1 MRSYSPFD
9 ASIGHLKPSDL
20 VVLQGVSEGWYVEYK
35 SGSVTSRALA
45 KAISAFANTYGGWLF
60 LGVREKSKGDPV
72 AGSFPG
78 IPNAEVDATLQR
90 LRQCAA
96 EYLNPSP
103 HFLTQTLR
111 GPCDEIG
118 LAPDT
123 SIIAVQVPQS
133 YTAPHVHKDGRIYR
147 RVADSSEPKPESDR
161 FTLDQLW
168 RRADPVRD
176 HVRDWVEGDPEFSK
190 AEEDTP
196 YVRLLLCVDPWGQHD
211 CWLDAPLP
219 RIRSIMMS
227 DSVPFD
233 TFYTTADGFLARQA
247 KNNDPHN
254 FVLTWR
260 IRRDLSCDIVV
271 PLPRYATRSIDLL
284 ALELDGYDYAQR
296 FVRILRAQAYHSPR
310 VADLNIL
317 MNLLF
322 DFVAKYRCLL
332 ELGNAEKR
340 EFYFK
345 ARVLNVWRLLPF
357 VDVEAII
364 DEYEKYG
371 LPICMDSEVTYPHGH
386 EPESFKLLVETD
398 KGADVSGDAAPSV
411 LQAQLMFTWIALSL
425 GVPALVE
432 EEVPGKARVVSGVD
446 LVAAGDRALE
456 VQRRRNIRNARL
468 S

>member
-9 ASIGHLKPSDL
+9 TPIGQLNPTHLGAL
-20 VVLQGVSEGWYVEYK
+20 RRVSEGWYVEYK

-45 KAISAFANTYGGWLF
+45 KALSAFANTYGGWLF
-60 LGVREKSKGDPV
+60 LGVREKSRDDSV
-72 AGSFPG
+72 AGFFPG
-78 IPNAEVDATLQR
+78 IPNSEVDATLQR
-90 LRQCAA
+90 LRQCTA

-103 HFLTQTLR
+103 HFLTQTLQ

-133 YTAPHVHKDGRIYR
+133 YAAPHVHKDGRIYR

-168 RRADPVRD
+168 RRGNPVRD
-176 HVRDWVEGDPEFSK
+176 RVREWVESDPEFSQ
-190 AEEDTP
+190 AEENTP

-219 RIRSIMMS
+219 RIRSILMS

-271 PLPRYATRSIDLL
+271 PMPQYATSNTDLL
-284 ALELDGYDYAQR
+284 AVELDGYDYAKR
-296 FVRILRAQAYHSPR
+296 FVKILRAQAYHNPR
-310 VADLNIL
+310 VADLNLL
-317 MNLLF
+317 MNLF
-322 DFVAKYRCLL
+322 SDFVAKYRRLL
-332 ELGNAEKR
+332 ELAKAEDR
-340 EFYFK
+340 GFYFK
-345 ARVLNVWRLLPF
+345 ARILNMWRYLPF
-357 VDVEAII
+357 VDIEGIL
-364 DEYEKYG
+364 DEYEQFG

-386 EPESFKLLVETD
+386 GPDSFKLLEDGGEGVEVNG
-398 KGADVSGDAAPSV
+398 GADPGV
-411 LQAQLMFTWIALSL
+411 LQAQLMFTWIALAL
-425 GVPALVE
+425 GVPAFVE
-432 EEVPGKARVVSGVD
+432 EEVPGKAHVVSGVE
-446 LVAAGDRALE
+446 LFAAGTRALE
-456 VQRRRNIRNARL
+456 VQRRRNIRNMRL
-468 S
+468 T